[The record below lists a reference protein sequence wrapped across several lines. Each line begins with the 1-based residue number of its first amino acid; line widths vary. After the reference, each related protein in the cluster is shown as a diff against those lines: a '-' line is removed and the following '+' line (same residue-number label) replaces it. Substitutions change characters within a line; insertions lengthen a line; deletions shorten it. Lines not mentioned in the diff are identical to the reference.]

1 MIKKVNQLTL
11 SERKLIAEIQKSEL
25 TDRITFYKYF
35 WSGATNSL
43 KFSFNYAKA
52 LEVIGSIYGNKNN
65 NSSNYKRGVTYI
77 SEKLHISK
85 SEVKVLRK
93 NFKRFRK
100 LNKYKKIDVY
110 EYKIPYTI
118 VKVISEIINSLEE
131 LKISEYFSSDFEV
144 KYNVSKVNA
153 IIEDVY
159 KEINASA
166 YSSNDEYVIN
176 IKNGLFDID
185 KVI

>member
-1 MIKKVNQLTL
+1 M
-11 SERKLIAEIQKSEL
+11 
-25 TDRITFYKYF
+25 
-35 WSGATNSL
+35 
-43 KFSFNYAKA
+43 
-52 LEVIGSIYGNKNN
+52 
-65 NSSNYKRGVTYI
+65 
-77 SEKLHISK
+77 
-85 SEVKVLRK
+85 
-93 NFKRFRK
+93 
-100 LNKYKKIDVY
+100 
-110 EYKIPYTI
+110 
-118 VKVISEIINSLEE
+118 
-131 LKISEYFSSDFEV
+131 